1 MTEVI
6 HFSNDIVLSSSK
18 DGTIKVW
25 KIEGANAIMDKAS
38 NDHLLKTYSTGKNIQ
53 ILFLDL
59 SVVNGM
65 KVLSAGTNDNR
76 ILFFLGDQMQYT
88 PLVLT

>member
-1 MTEVI
+1 
-6 HFSNDIVLSSSK
+6 LQ
-18 DGTIKVW
+18 
-25 KIEGANAIMDKAS
+25 
-38 NDHLLKTYSTGKNIQ
+38 TYSTGKNIQ

-59 SVVNGM
+59 SLVNGM

-88 PLVLT
+88 PLALT

>member
-1 MTEVI
+1 M
-6 HFSNDIVLSSSK
+6 DQASS
-18 DGTIKVW
+18 
-25 KIEGANAIMDKAS
+25 
-38 NDHLLKTYSTGKNIQ
+38 DHLFKTYSTGNKIQ

>member
-1 MTEVI
+1 
-6 HFSNDIVLSSSK
+6 LSSSK

-25 KIEGANAIMDKAS
+25 KIEGTNAILDKAS
-38 NDHLLKTYSTGKNIQ
+38 CDHLLQTYSAGKKIQ

-59 SVVNGM
+59 SLVNGM